1 MQADYDVLVVGA
13 GPAGSAAAERMATA
27 GYRVGLVEEHDE
39 VGVPVNCSGI
49 IGVEAFDRFDIPREL
64 VRHSLSR
71 VSFHSPSGLTW
82 GFSNDEV
89 LAHTVVRSELD
100 QFLARRACSA
110 GAELLL
116 SHRVVAIVV
125 DDTGVELTIDVS
137 NSGEGVE
144 RARLRARAVVLATGA
159 GIPLLRKMGFHRIP
173 QWVLGV
179 QSEVAMS
186 VDEVEIYLGRKWAPE
201 GFAWVIPLGERRAKV
216 GLLCQSDGPQTLR
229 RFMARAD
236 IARRLDGDVGPIACS
251 ILPLGFLPKSYSD
264 RVVVVG
270 EAAGHIKAT
279 TCGGIY
285 YGMLTAGIAS
295 DVLVDSL
302 RRDQLGERSLSRYE
316 RRWRELL
323 EEEIRLGLRL
333 RQGARRAGDWGIDR
347 LMSLA
352 RREGIARLIQDKANF
367 DWHRDLIHAVL
378 KHATVGRILG
388 VA

>member
-1 MQADYDVLVVGA
+1 MPADYDVLVVGA
-13 GPAGSAAAERMATA
+13 GPAGSAAAERMAEA
-27 GYRVGLVEEHDE
+27 GFRVGLLEEHEE

-49 IGVEAFDRFDIPREL
+49 IGVEAFDRFQIPQEL
-64 VRHSLSR
+64 VRHSLRR
-71 VSFHSPSGLTW
+71 VSFHSPSGLRW
-82 GFSNDEV
+82 GFAADEV

-116 SHRVVAIVV
+116 SHRVSSIVV
-125 DDTGVELTIDVS
+125 DETGAELTVDIARSEEDT
-137 NSGEGVE
+137 E
-144 RARLRARAVVLATGA
+144 RTRLRARAVILATGA
-159 GIPLLRKMGFHRIP
+159 GIPLLRKMGFHRLP

-186 VDEVEIYLGRKWAPE
+186 VEEVEVYLGRKWAPE
-201 GFAWVIPLGERRAKV
+201 GFAWVIPLGEHRAKV

-229 RFMARAD
+229 RFVSRPD
-236 IARRLDGDVGPIACS
+236 IAGRLAGDMGSIACS

-264 RVVVVG
+264 RVLVVG

-285 YGMLTAGIAS
+285 YGMLTAGLAAE
-295 DVLVDSL
+295 VLADAL
-302 RRDQLGERSLSRYE
+302 HRGQLDERSLSRYE

-352 RREGIARLIQDKANF
+352 RREGITRLIQDKANF

-378 KHATVGRILG
+378 QHATVGRILG